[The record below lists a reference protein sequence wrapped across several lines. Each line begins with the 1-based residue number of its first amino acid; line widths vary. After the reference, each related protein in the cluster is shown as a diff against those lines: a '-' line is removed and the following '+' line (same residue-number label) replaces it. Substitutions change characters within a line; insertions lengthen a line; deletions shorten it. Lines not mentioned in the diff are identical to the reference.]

1 MAAAKPKKLT
11 DISLQKIKAPSSG
24 RIEVWDPEFRAF
36 GVRITDKGT
45 KAFQLMYRFRGKL
58 RRKTLGQYPL
68 VTLAEAREQA
78 RAILNT
84 AKAGNDP
91 EFIEKEQAARLARLQ
106 ANTFASV
113 TDRFLASYDRRSS
126 LEAQRY
132 LTRDLADWAARPID
146 TITRRDV
153 IAAIDAKTKDGVY
166 AARRLLAYTRL
177 LFKWAHRKDLVE
189 TSPVVDIEAPGTE
202 HERDRVL
209 SAAEIEALWRAWDRM
224 EWPFGPML
232 KLLLLTGQR
241 RDEVASIRWSDI
253 RPRKDEQATPA
264 GDFTAIEWVWT
275 LPRESTK
282 GDRSHEVPDSG
293 MAMAI
298 LGEVPRVN
306 SPYVFPARG
315 NNERYATGY
324 SRGKARSAELSGV
337 ADWRIHD
344 LRRTAGT
351 NLASMGIPVSTIS
364 RVLNHAEGGVTK
376 IYNRHSYWPEKKAAL
391 DAWARKLG
399 EIVGKEGASNIIAMR
414 HGGWGR

>member
-11 DISLQKIKAPSSG
+11 DISLQKIKAPAAG

-58 RRKTLGQYPL
+58 RRKTLGQYPV

-84 AKAGNDP
+84 ARAGNDP
-91 EFIEKEQAARLARLQ
+91 ELIEKEQAAKLARLQ

-113 TDRFLASYDRRSS
+113 ADRFLASYDRRSS

-146 TITRRDV
+146 KITRRDV

-177 LFKWAHRKDLVE
+177 LFKWAHRKDLIE
-189 TSPVVDIEAPGTE
+189 TSPVVDVDAPGTE
-202 HERDRVL
+202 QERDRVL

-232 KLLLLTGQR
+232 QILLLTGQR
-241 RDEVASIRWSDI
+241 RDEVASMRWSDI
-253 RPRKDEQATPA
+253 RPRKDEQAKPTSE
-264 GDFTAIEWVWT
+264 FTAIEWVWT

-282 GDRSHEVPDSG
+282 GDRSHEVPVSA

-298 LGEVPRVN
+298 LGEVPRLD

-315 NNERYATGY
+315 NNGRYATGY

-344 LRRTAGT
+344 LRRTVGTSLAG
-351 NLASMGIPVSTIS
+351 MGIPVSTIS

-391 DAWARKLG
+391 EAWARKLG
-399 EIVGKEGASNIIAMR
+399 GIVGKEEADNVVDIR
-414 HGGWGR
+414 RLQWN